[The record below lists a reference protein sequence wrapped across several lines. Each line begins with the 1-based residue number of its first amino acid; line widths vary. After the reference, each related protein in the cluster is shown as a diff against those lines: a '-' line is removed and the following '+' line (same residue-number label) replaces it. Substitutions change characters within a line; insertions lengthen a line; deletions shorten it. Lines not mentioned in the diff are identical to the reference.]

1 MLEYPE
7 IMTISDQ
14 MKNELIG
21 KTLTGG
27 RIEKFCGNMF
37 MNQSESEKYA
47 LLSGG
52 KVICIDVSAP
62 DIYIGLDNGFGI
74 LICQSGGKILY
85 NRTEA
90 DTPKSYNIRFDFT
103 DGGSLTYS
111 MMLFTLGIYAISE
124 SDWNSRKLSNS
135 SLKLNVTCS
144 FNEYL
149 SFISK
154 NEDKAITPIKKYL
167 AESVQGV
174 MSTFAAEILLYAQVY
189 PSTQLRKITREQHER
204 IYAAMKK
211 VLADAC
217 AKGGRTTERDL
228 FGNHGK
234 YTAMAERKNIGKPC
248 PVCGTALVKFST
260 GGVTAGCENC
270 QRKA

>member
-7 IMTISDQ
+7 IMTISGQ

-21 KTLTGG
+21 KTVAGG

-52 KVICIDVSAP
+52 KVIYVDVFAP
-62 DIYIGLDNGFGI
+62 EIYICLDNGCGI

-85 NRTEA
+85 NRTE
-90 DTPKSYNIRFDFT
+90 DDKPKSYNICFDFT
-103 DGGSLTYS
+103 DGSSLTYS

-124 SDWNSRKLSNS
+124 ADWNKRKQSNS
-135 SLKLNVTCS
+135 SVKLSVLCS

-154 NEDKAITPIKKYL
+154 NEESKTPIKKYL
-167 AESVQGV
+167 AESVEGV

-189 PSTQLRKITREQHER
+189 PSIQLRKITQEQHER
-204 IYAAMKK
+204 IYAAMQK

-217 AKGGRTTERDL
+217 AKGGRTSEKDL
-228 FGNHGK
+228 FGNNGK
-234 YTAMAERKNIGKPC
+234 YKAMAERKNIGKPC
-248 PVCGTALVKFST
+248 PVCGMVLVKFST